1 MLHDTLWC
9 PGLRLAEAPILPVWI
24 EPQALCSALGVQQE
38 HSHSLPGDTR
48 PSDPMPTSSDFGEG
62 GGLHL

>member
-38 HSHSLPGDTR
+38 AGTQPQPPRGHTPQR
-48 PSDPMPTSSDFGEG
+48 PDA
-62 GGLHL
+62 HLF